1 MKKIVLLLIAAAIV
15 YATFFTEKARLD
27 REVDRLCAIDGGI
40 RVYETVTLPAD
51 KFDKK
56 YGQINFYRPTQGE
69 NTLGPE
75 YIYKSDMRYYKKGD
89 PSSQGAHVIAMKR
102 DHIQI
107 IRKSDMQLLGEIVMY
122 YRAGGDLPGPWHHS
136 SYQCPD
142 RSIATEGT
150 LLEKV
155 FKKSLEGDKK

>member
-1 MKKIVLLLIAAAIV
+1 MKIFSSLLLILLLITACK
-15 YATFFTEKARLD
+15 TPQKAYWD
-27 REVDRLCAIDGGI
+27 SEVDRLCAIDGGV
-40 RVYETVTLPAD
+40 RVYETVPLPPD
-51 KFDKK
+51 KFNKW
-56 YGQINFYRPTQGE
+56 GQINFYRPTQDE
-69 NTLGPE
+69 NTLGSE

-89 PSSQGAHVIAMKR
+89 PGAQGVHMVAMKR

-107 IRKSDMQLLGEIVMY
+107 IRKSDMKLLGEVVMY

-142 RSIATEGT
+142 RSIATEGA

-155 FKKSLEGDKK
+155 FKKSLEGNKK